1 MIHNFNVFG
10 LILARGGSK
19 RIPGKNIKD
28 LCGKP
33 LIWHTI
39 NAAQKSR
46 YLDRVILSSDDQEI
60 IVVAKQY
67 GLEVPFVRPAELAAD
82 TVTDYPVFVHALEW
96 LEKNEGY
103 KPDIVVQLR
112 PTSPLRTAEH
122 IDAAIE
128 LLAQHPEADSVRT
141 VAEPEQSPYK
151 MYSIS
156 GIGYLEPLIK
166 LAGHTESFNLPQ
178 QKLPKA
184 YKHVGYVDGMWR
196 KTIIEKGQMT
206 GDRVLPLILDDA
218 VSGINK
224 PEDWER
230 LEYLM
235 RKRKSE
241 NEK

>member
-1 MIHNFNVFG
+1 MIKNYNVFG

-19 RIPGKNIKD
+19 RIPGKNTKE

-33 LIWHTI
+33 LLWYTI
-39 NAAQKSR
+39 NAAQKSQH
-46 YLDRVILSSDDQEI
+46 LDRVILSSDDSEI
-60 IVVAKQY
+60 IAVAKQY
-67 GLEVPFVRPAELAAD
+67 GVEVPFVRPSELAAD
-82 TVTDYPVFVHALEW
+82 TATDFPVFTHALEW
-96 LEKNEGY
+96 LEKNENY

-128 LLAQHPEADSVRT
+128 LLAEHPEADSVRT

-151 MYSIS
+151 MYRIDDV
-156 GIGYLEPLIK
+156 GYLEPLIR
-166 LAGHTESFNLPQ
+166 LVGHTEAFNLPQ

-184 YKHVGYVDGMWR
+184 YKHVGYVDAMWR
-196 KTIIEKGQMT
+196 RTIIEKKQMT
-206 GDRVLPLILDDA
+206 GTKIIPLILDDA

-235 RKRKSE
+235 RKRKS
-241 NEK
+241 